1 MGAPRKLEGRRTLS
15 FFARLGAMLVALYIR
30 FVNATTRWQIEGQE
44 HLDLMLARD
53 GGVVVAI
60 WHGRLLLIPGWNA
73 GERRLVAM
81 VSASRDGN
89 LTAAIC
95 AHFGIDTVRGSSHH
109 HGKRRNKGA
118 LRAYVGAR
126 QALLREKV
134 LLGISPDGPRGPLM
148 RAQPGAAQLAIE
160 TGSPVLPVA
169 YSVRWGRFLQSWDR
183 FLLPFP
189 FGRGALIWG
198 EPLVPP
204 SKGNEEAAARYL
216 AEMEAA
222 LTRVTDR
229 ADMLCGRAPL
239 PAGAPAGQAG
249 AGREPAGR
257 A

>member
-15 FFARLGAMLVALYIR
+15 LFARLGAMLVALYIR

-44 HLDLMLARD
+44 HLDRMLARD

-73 GERRLVAM
+73 GERRLVAI
-81 VSASRDGN
+81 VSASRDGD

-126 QALLREKV
+126 QALLRKKA

-148 RAQPGAAQLAIE
+148 RAQPGAAQLSIE
-160 TGSPVLPVA
+160 TGSPVLPVS
-169 YSVRWGRFLQSWDR
+169 YSVRWGRFLGSWDR

-189 FGRGALIWG
+189 FGRGVLIWG
-198 EPLVPP
+198 APLFPP
-204 SKGNEEAAARYL
+204 AKGDADGAARYL
-216 AEMEAA
+216 ADMEAA
-222 LTRVTDR
+222 LTTITNR
-229 ADMLCGRAPL
+229 ADELCGHGPV
-239 PAGAPAGQAG
+239 PADPVAGQ
-249 AGREPAGR
+249 P
-257 A
+257 